1 MKVTQTYSFHSNGK
15 LLITGEYVVLDGALA
30 FALPT
35 RKGQLLK
42 VTDSDASEH
51 CWKAFDSN
59 GNLWFDSS
67 SIITDTDQKVAQTLK
82 KILTTAIELNPN
94 FKNKWLCS
102 QVQTHLEFPRLWG
115 LGTSS
120 TLINN
125 IAQWAEI
132 NPYELLFKSFGGS
145 GYDIACAKSKM
156 PLLYRLQEGKPHS
169 YPLRFLFPYTDHIYF
184 VYLNQKQNSKEGIAK
199 YRSISKS
206 KRKLAERITHLT
218 EQLVLAYTIADF
230 SAILNEHEMLISE
243 YLGIPTVKERLFPDY
258 KGTVKSLGAW
268 GGDFVLAISEKEDTP
283 SYFSSKGFDICIP
296 YNEMI

>member
-15 LLITGEYVVLDGALA
+15 LLITGEYAVLDGALA

-35 RKGQLLK
+35 RKGQTLE
-42 VTDSDASEH
+42 VTENNEQGR
-51 CWKAFDSN
+51 WQAFDSN
-59 GNLWFDSS
+59 GNLWFDSAVLT
-67 SIITDTDQKVAQTLK
+67 TDDDQKVAQTLQ
-82 KILTTAIELNPN
+82 KILTTAAELNPD
-94 FKNKWLCS
+94 FKDKWIHS
-102 QVQTHLEFPRLWG
+102 QVQTYLEFPRLWG

-125 IAQWAEI
+125 IAQWAAV

-169 YPLRFLFPYTDHIYF
+169 CYPLRFLFPYTDHIYF

-230 SAILNEHEMLISE
+230 SAILNEHEALVSE
-243 YLGIPTVKERLFPDY
+243 YLSIPTVKERFFPDY
-258 KGTVKSLGAW
+258 NGTVKSLGAW